1 MTTTITSVMAATA
14 RLQFAHTVT
23 LAIIRMLALLM
34 GTGALIISL
43 MESSSELAPGT
54 DGDRAAD
61 GVVAS
66 VIATDSDADLAMV
79 AGFAVAAGSVEIGAA
94 LGTEAAFLTALLAG
108 IAVASHTG
116 AETSMVAA
124 DSMAE
129 VAVAS
134 TVEVAVLMAEVAVA
148 STVAVAGF
156 MAEVAVASTAVAD
169 RTAAD
174 TVAAIGN

>member
-23 LAIIRMLALLM
+23 LTIIPMLARLM
-34 GTGALIISL
+34 GTGVLIISL
-43 MESSSELAPGT
+43 MDSSSELAHGT
-54 DGDRAAD
+54 DGDGAEA
-61 GVVAS
+61 GAVAS
-66 VIATDSDADLAMV
+66 VIATDSDADFAMV
-79 AGFAVAAGSVEIGAA
+79 AGFVMVVVFAMAAGSVEIGAA
-94 LGTEAAFLTALLAG
+94 LETEAAFLTALLAG

-124 DSMAE
+124 DSMGE
-129 VAVAS
+129 VV
-134 TVEVAVLMAEVAVA
+134 VA

-169 RTAAD
+169 RTAAAD

>member
-23 LAIIRMLALLM
+23 LTIIHILAHLM
-34 GTGALIISL
+34 GTGVLIISL
-43 MESSSELAPGT
+43 MEYSSELAHGT
-54 DGDRAAD
+54 DGDGAEAGVAD
-61 GVVAS
+61 GIVAS
-66 VIATDSDADLAMV
+66 VIATDLDADFAMV
-79 AGFAVAAGSVEIGAA
+79 AGFVMVVVFAMAAGSVEIGAA

-108 IAVASHTG
+108 IAVASRTG

-124 DSMAE
+124 DSM
-129 VAVAS
+129 
-134 TVEVAVLMAEVAVA
+134 VEVVVA
-148 STVAVAGF
+148 STVAVAVVGF

-169 RTAAD
+169 RTAAAD

>member
-1 MTTTITSVMAATA
+1 
-14 RLQFAHTVT
+14 
-23 LAIIRMLALLM
+23 
-34 GTGALIISL
+34 
-43 MESSSELAPGT
+43 MEYSSELAHGT
-54 DGDRAAD
+54 DGDGAEA

-66 VIATDSDADLAMV
+66 VIATDSDADFAMV
-79 AGFAVAAGSVEIGAA
+79 VVFAMAAGSVEIGAA

-108 IAVASHTG
+108 IAVASRTG

-129 VAVAS
+129 A
-134 TVEVAVLMAEVAVA
+134 AVA

-156 MAEVAVASTAVAD
+156 MAEAAVVSTVAVAGFMAEAAAVSTVAVAGFMAEAAVASTVV
-169 RTAAD
+169 AAD

>member
-1 MTTTITSVMAATA
+1 MAATA

-23 LAIIRMLALLM
+23 LTIIRMLAHLM
-34 GTGALIISL
+34 GTGVLIISL
-43 MESSSELAPGT
+43 MESSSELAHGT
-54 DGDRAAD
+54 DGDGAEAGVAD

-66 VIATDSDADLAMV
+66 VIATDSDADFAMV
-79 AGFAVAAGSVEIGAA
+79 AGFVTVVVFAMAAGSVEIGAA

-129 VAVAS
+129 VV
-134 TVEVAVLMAEVAVA
+134 VA

-169 RTAAD
+169 RTAAAD

>member
-1 MTTTITSVMAATA
+1 MD
-14 RLQFAHTVT
+14 
-23 LAIIRMLALLM
+23 
-34 GTGALIISL
+34 
-43 MESSSELAPGT
+43 SSSELAHGT
-54 DGDRAAD
+54 DGDGTEA

-66 VIATDSDADLAMV
+66 VIATDSDADFAMV
-79 AGFAVAAGSVEIGAA
+79 AGFVMVVVFAMAAGSVEIGAA

-124 DSMAE
+124 DSMGE
-129 VAVAS
+129 VV
-134 TVEVAVLMAEVAVA
+134 VA

-169 RTAAD
+169 RTAAAD

>member
-1 MTTTITSVMAATA
+1 MTTTITSVMAPTA

-23 LAIIRMLALLM
+23 LTIIRMLAHLM
-34 GTGALIISL
+34 GTGVLIISL
-43 MESSSELAPGT
+43 MESSSELAHGT
-54 DGDRAAD
+54 DGDGAEA

-66 VIATDSDADLAMV
+66 VIATDSDADFAMV
-79 AGFAVAAGSVEIGAA
+79 AGFVMVVVFAMAAGSVEIGAA

-124 DSMAE
+124 DSM
-129 VAVAS
+129 
-134 TVEVAVLMAEVAVA
+134 VEVVVA

-156 MAEVAVASTAVAD
+156 MAEVEVASTEVAD
-169 RTAAD
+169 RTAVAAD